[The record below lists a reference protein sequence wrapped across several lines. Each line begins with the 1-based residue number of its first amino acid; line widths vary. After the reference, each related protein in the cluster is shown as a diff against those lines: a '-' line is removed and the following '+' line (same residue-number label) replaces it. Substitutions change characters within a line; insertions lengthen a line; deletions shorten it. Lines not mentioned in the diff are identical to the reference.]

1 MRNQKKRAVMIR
13 RAEHIVLIFWGS
25 ILYAVGIALF
35 LNPNDLAPGGVTGI
49 AILVNR
55 FTGVETGTLLFL
67 LNIPIL
73 LLGIWRFGWKFTI
86 STIYSLAVTTVFTNY
101 LEPFGAITQDRLLAS
116 IVGAAVIGFGMGIIF
131 KCHATTGG
139 MDIIVKILRQ
149 KYPYMKTGSLYF
161 ILDLVVVA
169 AAGVVFGNFESAIYA
184 GIAVFVSMY
193 ALDFVLYGKDGARLL
208 YIISDHTDEITKRL
222 LSQAQVGVTILYG
235 EGAFQNKDKRIAMCV
250 ADKKKSLVVEEIIK
264 EIDPE
269 AFLIITSANEIYGK
283 GYKNILAEKL

>member
-13 RAEHIVLIFWGS
+13 RAEHIVLIFLGS

-73 LLGIWRFGWKFTI
+73 MLGIWKFGWKFTI

-101 LEPFGAITQDRLLAS
+101 LEPLGAITQDRLLAS

-131 KCHATTGG
+131 KCQATTGG

-169 AAGVVFGNFESAIYA
+169 AAGVVFGNIESAIYA